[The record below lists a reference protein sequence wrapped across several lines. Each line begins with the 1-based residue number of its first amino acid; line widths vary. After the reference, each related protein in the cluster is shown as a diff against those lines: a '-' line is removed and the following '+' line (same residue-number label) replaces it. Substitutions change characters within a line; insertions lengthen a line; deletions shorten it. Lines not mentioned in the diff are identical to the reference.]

1 MIRDD
6 SNILV
11 LNLKGESFQHF
22 TITYVC
28 LDFKKYMSL
37 SGLGSSVVFYFGKS
51 FKIWISSNAFEE
63 HQLRLSLFSFIL

>member
-6 SNILV
+6 SSILV

-22 TITYVC
+22 TIMYVC
-28 LDFKKYMSL
+28 LDFLKYMSL